1 MYNEEAYQE
10 TTTQSPGKERKRSFA
25 FLGGFLTALVL
36 VGVVFAI
43 YHFMFNKEAEIRRI
57 IRDQYIGDVSE
68 EAIEEGKYYGMVDA
82 LDDKYSKY
90 FNKEEYQE
98 LYQNTHGVFVGLGI
112 VFLSSDDG
120 KELVIADIYE
130 GAPADGCGLAVGDRV
145 VTINGEAPG
154 DGFTVDALSAG
165 MQSGEIKEVTIVV
178 TREGTEEPIEAVI
191 TLLAMRNSFVPPTV
205 GYQVPDPDCDLDY
218 VPNVGR
224 EMEIRN
230 ALSTT
235 SVQAP
240 RDGVVIQT
248 LPLGTEF
255 KAGQPVAWLLPQAQQ
270 MTGRE
275 MLCYVT
281 YDDLRKLK
289 IGQQV
294 QATPANME
302 RENWGYAYGRVVG
315 IEQYPTTRQEI
326 VNRVKLDPLAA
337 FIPDGQA
344 MYEVRVTLDTQD
356 GGLVWSREK
365 SRDVNVGN
373 GALCNIQII
382 TRKKPVWRVL
392 VGTIENTV
400 ESIMGN

>member
-1 MYNEEAYQE
+1 MANIFNQEALEALDDHSEAQE
-10 TTTQSPGKERKRSFA
+10 MPRVASPKVRIV
-25 FLGGFLTALVL
+25 LGAMVAMMVVVVYWCVFGTINYKVTAQ
-36 VGVVFAI
+36 GVVFPFA
-43 YHFMFNKEAEIRRI
+43 EAAP
-57 IRDQYIGDVSE
+57 VSVPYD
-68 EAIEEGKYYGMVDA
+68 GTVSRN
-82 LDDKYSKY
+82 LVS
-90 FNKEEYQE
+90 
-98 LYQNTHGVFVGLGI
+98 HGTSVQG
-112 VFLSSDDG
+112 
-120 KELVIADIYE
+120 
-130 GAPADGCGLAVGDRV
+130 GAAV
-145 VTINGEAPG
+145 
-154 DGFTVDALSAG
+154 
-165 MQSGEIKEVTIVV
+165 
-178 TREGTEEPIEAVI
+178 
-191 TLLAMRNSFVPPTV
+191 
-205 GYQVPDPDCDLDY
+205 
-218 VPNVGR
+218 
-224 EMEIRN
+224 MEIRN

-302 RENWGYAYGRVVG
+302 RENWGYAYGRVGG

-326 VNRVKLDPLAA
+326 VKRVKLDPLAA

-365 SRDVNVGN
+365 SRDVTVGN

>member
-1 MYNEEAYQE
+1 MANIFNQEALEALDDHSEAQE
-10 TTTQSPGKERKRSFA
+10 MPRVASPKVRIV
-25 FLGGFLTALVL
+25 LGAMVAMMVVVVYWCVFGTINYKVTAQ
-36 VGVVFAI
+36 GVVFPFA
-43 YHFMFNKEAEIRRI
+43 EAAP
-57 IRDQYIGDVSE
+57 VSVPYD
-68 EAIEEGKYYGMVDA
+68 GTVSRN
-82 LDDKYSKY
+82 LVS
-90 FNKEEYQE
+90 
-98 LYQNTHGVFVGLGI
+98 HGTSVQG
-112 VFLSSDDG
+112 
-120 KELVIADIYE
+120 
-130 GAPADGCGLAVGDRV
+130 GAAV
-145 VTINGEAPG
+145 
-154 DGFTVDALSAG
+154 
-165 MQSGEIKEVTIVV
+165 
-178 TREGTEEPIEAVI
+178 
-191 TLLAMRNSFVPPTV
+191 
-205 GYQVPDPDCDLDY
+205 
-218 VPNVGR
+218 
-224 EMEIRN
+224 MEIRN

-281 YDDLRKLK
+281 YDDRRKLK

-356 GGLVWSREK
+356 GGLVWRREK